1 MNDYVEEAKELRRNC
16 YHAATCGMCTD
27 QAKKA
32 CFDLCG
38 WDSKS
43 LAEVDV
49 NVIADYLR
57 RCNHEV

>member
-16 YHAATCGMCTD
+16 YHAATCGDCND
-27 QAKKA
+27 DANKA